1 MEINKAYRA
10 LTNPIAKE
18 NYKKY
23 GNPDGPGFIK
33 IDLGLPKFLFKG
45 KFANGFLIFIAIN
58 VFLFIN

>member
-23 GNPDGPGFIK
+23 GNNNIRYK
-33 IDLGLPKFLFKG
+33 
-45 KFANGFLIFIAIN
+45 
-58 VFLFIN
+58 